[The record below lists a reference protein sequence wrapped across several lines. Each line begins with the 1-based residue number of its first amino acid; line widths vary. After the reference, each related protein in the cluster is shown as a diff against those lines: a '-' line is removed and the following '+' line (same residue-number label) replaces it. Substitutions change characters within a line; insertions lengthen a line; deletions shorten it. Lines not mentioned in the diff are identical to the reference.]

1 LKERPKLLKRLMDYG
16 NSDFYPFHM
25 PGHKRQYGHEGV
37 KKFPNPFS
45 IDITEIDGFDNL
57 HRPEGILKDSLEWAA
72 DVYGSDKTYY
82 LVNGSSCGILSAISA
97 AVSNRGTILMSRN
110 CHKSAYHGVFLN
122 QLEVKYI
129 YPQIILD
136 MGIQG
141 GILAEDVEELLKKN
155 PEIEAVLVVSPTYDG
170 VVSDIRAIAEVVHR
184 FHLPLIVDEAH
195 GAHFT
200 FGKNFSYPVSALEL
214 GADVVIQ
221 SLHKT
226 LPSLTQTAIMHVK
239 KGFIN
244 IERLER
250 YVQMY
255 QTSSPSYVFMA
266 SIENCIC
273 YMEEEGMNQLGVF
286 SEYLL
291 SVRSRL
297 ERMENLKLLSNEIV
311 GQYGVFDYDNSK
323 IIVSTRNT
331 GWSGGQ
337 VDQILRE
344 EYHLEMEMCG
354 ADYVTA
360 ITTLE
365 DTKEGLERL
374 CMALLEMDT
383 RVGSSMNVAE
393 EDRTRTLDQR
403 RANRILR
410 EISSTEECRCSIS
423 QAMDG
428 ERHKIRIQE
437 AMGKVSAEFVY
448 LYPPGIPIVVP
459 GEVLSG
465 EIIEVILKF
474 KDLGLHVQ
482 GMEDEAAE
490 FIYVLDEM

>member
-1 LKERPKLLKRLMDYG
+1 MKERPKLLKRLMDYG

-25 PGHKRQYGHEGV
+25 PGHKRQYRNEGI
-37 KKFPNPFS
+37 KEFPNPFS
-45 IDITEIDGFDNL
+45 MDITEIDGFDNL

-72 DVYGSDKTYY
+72 SVYGSDKTYY

-97 AVSNRGTILMSRN
+97 AVSSRGTILMSRN
-110 CHKSAYHGVFLN
+110 CHKSAFHGVFLN

-129 YPQIILD
+129 YPQIIPEL
-136 MGIQG
+136 GIQG
-141 GILAEDVEELLKKN
+141 GILAEDVEELLKKY

-170 VVSDIRAIAEVVHR
+170 VVSDIREIAEVVHR

-195 GAHFT
+195 GAHFA
-200 FGKNFSYPVSALEL
+200 FGKKFGYPVSALEL

-244 IERLER
+244 IERLDR

-255 QTSSPSYVFMA
+255 QSSSPSYVFMA

-273 YMEEEGMNQLGVF
+273 YMEDEGMKKLGIF

-291 SVRSRL
+291 SIRSRL
-297 ERMENLKLLSNEIV
+297 AGMEQLKILSRDII
-311 GQYGVFDYDNSK
+311 GHYGVFDYDESK

-331 GWSGGQ
+331 GWSGSQ
-337 VDQILRE
+337 LDQLLRE

-360 ITTLE
+360 ITSLE

-374 CMALLEMDT
+374 CLALLELDK
-383 RVGSSMNVAE
+383 RAGSRMNFTQ
-393 EDRTRTLDQR
+393 EDS
-403 RANRILR
+403 R
-410 EISSTEECRCSIS
+410 EISDNRTSDILTGIYSTEECRCSIS
-423 QAMDG
+423 EAMDG
-428 ERHKIRIQE
+428 KRYKILIQDGME
-437 AMGKVSAEFVY
+437 KVSAEFVY

-465 EIIEVILKF
+465 DIIEVILEYKN
-474 KDLGLHVQ
+474 LGLHVQ

>member
-1 LKERPKLLKRLMDYG
+1 LKERPKLLERLMDYG

-25 PGHKRQYGHEGV
+25 PGHKRQYRNKGV
-37 KKFPNPFS
+37 KEFPNPFS

-57 HRPEGILKDSLEWAA
+57 HRPEGILKDSLAWAA
-72 DVYGSDKTYY
+72 DVYGSDKSYY

-122 QLEVKYI
+122 QLEVKYV

-136 MGIQG
+136 LGIQG
-141 GILAEDVEELLKKN
+141 GILAEDVEGLLKKY
-155 PEIEAVLVVSPTYDG
+155 PETEAVLVVSPTYDG
-170 VVSDIRAIAEVVHR
+170 VVSDIRAIAEVVHG

-200 FGKNFSYPVSALEL
+200 FGKKFEYPASALEL

-239 KGFIN
+239 KGYIN
-244 IERLER
+244 IERLDR

-273 YMEEEGMNQLGVF
+273 YMEEEGMKKLGVF

-291 SVRSRL
+291 NIRSRL
-297 ERMENLKLLSNEIV
+297 ERMENLTLLSDGIV
-311 GQYGVFDYDNSK
+311 GQYGVFDYDKSK

-331 GWSGGQ
+331 GWSGSQ
-337 VDQILRE
+337 LDQILRK

-365 DTKEGLERL
+365 DTEEGLERL
-374 CMALLEMDT
+374 CLALLELDK
-383 RVGSSMNVAE
+383 RVSARMSFTQ
-393 EDRTRTLDQR
+393 EDSRKIRQKRT
-403 RANRILR
+403 NHILR
-410 EISSTEECRCSIS
+410 GIYSTEECRCSIS
-423 QAMDG
+423 KAMDG
-428 ERHKIRIQE
+428 KRHKILIQE
-437 AMGKVSAEFVY
+437 ATGKVSVEFVY

-465 EIIEVILKF
+465 DIIEAILEF

>member
-1 LKERPKLLKRLMDYG
+1 MDYG

-25 PGHKRQYGHEGV
+25 PGHKRQYRNEGV
-37 KKFPNPFS
+37 KEFPNPFS

-129 YPQIILD
+129 YPQIIQEL
-136 MGIQG
+136 GIQG
-141 GILAEDVEELLKKN
+141 GILAEDVEELLKRY

-170 VVSDIRAIAEVVHR
+170 VVSDIKAIAEVVHG

-200 FGKNFSYPVSALEL
+200 FGKRFEYPISALEL

-244 IERLER
+244 IERLDR

-255 QTSSPSYVFMA
+255 QTSSPSYLFMA

-273 YMEEEGMNQLGVF
+273 YMEEEGMKKLGVF

-291 SVRSRL
+291 DIRSRL
-297 ERMENLKLLSNEIV
+297 DGMEHLKMLSREIV
-311 GQYGVFDYDNSK
+311 GQYGIFDYDESK

-331 GWSGGQ
+331 GWSGSQLDGL
-337 VDQILRE
+337 LRE
-344 EYHLEMEMCG
+344 GYHLEMEMCG

-374 CMALLEMDT
+374 CLALLELDT
-383 RVGSSMNVAE
+383 RASSRVSFAQ
-393 EDRTRTLDQR
+393 EDSGKISDERPSL
-403 RANRILR
+403 ILSG
-410 EISSTEECRCSIS
+410 IYSTEECRCSIS

-428 ERHKIRIQE
+428 KRYKIRIQD
-437 AMGKVSAEFVY
+437 AIGKVSTEFVY
-448 LYPPGIPIVVP
+448 LYPPGIPLVVP

-465 EIIEVILKF
+465 GIIEVILEF

-490 FIYVLDEM
+490 FIYVLDDI